1 MRFER
6 FLIMEKRRPIKKKKK
21 DIVDKIR
28 KPTAPPTQKHS
39 GEKGDKGYSR
49 KQKHKNSPD

>member
-6 FLIMEKRRPIKKKKK
+6 YIIMEKKKKK
-21 DIVDKIR
+21 STFDKIR

-49 KQKHKNSPD
+49 KEKHKKNYE